1 MIPLKPMEP
10 ITAQTVLTAL
20 NRITGKRIPEPDIP
34 KEPGRHPFILE
45 KNSGIPGKTILE
57 TPGLVVGNPDKPI
70 ATMGIGMTLTESMIE
85 LAGALG
91 LDAILVHH
99 PVADAA
105 SSGGVPLKSYLELY
119 KLALFELHEAFH
131 GLHPGIAFL
140 HGHTVLEIDH
150 RFGGIPGN
158 IIFSGKSLPE
168 IQSANDIIQRLNAF
182 MDVEKEREVLN
193 MEMKIRD
200 CASMKETA
208 LTAVP
213 KILSGTLD
221 SPVKHVL
228 HIFPHTGFTARHLEQ
243 ALEQY
248 PETDTIITSISRVLE
263 TSDMV
268 SAARSMGLTMII
280 GNSHAQEI
288 FENGLPLA
296 WALNHELTHLELIM
310 LRERVTA
317 LPLKE
322 FGNRKIQD
330 YGQQMAN
337 HLTREKKQNKYS
349 NSRGVGL

>member
-1 MIPLKPMEP
+1 
-10 ITAQTVLTAL
+10 
-20 NRITGKRIPEPDIP
+20 
-34 KEPGRHPFILE
+34 
-45 KNSGIPGKTILE
+45 
-57 TPGLVVGNPDKPI
+57 
-70 ATMGIGMTLTESMIE
+70 
-85 LAGALG
+85 
-91 LDAILVHH
+91 
-99 PVADAA
+99 
-105 SSGGVPLKSYLELY
+105 
-119 KLALFELHEAFH
+119 
-131 GLHPGIAFL
+131 
-140 HGHTVLEIDH
+140 
-150 RFGGIPGN
+150 
-158 IIFSGKSLPE
+158 
-168 IQSANDIIQRLNAF
+168 
-182 MDVEKEREVLN
+182 